1 MKSKILLQ
9 IAVSIASIVPIGA
22 GAAGVI
28 LGPVFVGGAASNAP
42 DLDGHFRYLSGLLL
56 GIGLAYVSAVPG
68 IERRRGRFMLLGA
81 IVFLGGLSRL
91 WSVLSIGV
99 TPSVS
104 MCFALTMEL
113 AVTPL
118 LTLWQ
123 FKASATDR

>member
-1 MKSKILLQ
+1 MKSGMMLQ
-9 IAVSIASIVPIGA
+9 IAVAIASIVPIGA

-28 LGPVFVGGAASNAP
+28 LGPALMGATASTP

-56 GIGLAYVSAVPG
+56 GIGLVYLSSVPG
-68 IERRRGRFMLLGA
+68 IERYRSRFLLLGA

-99 TPSVS
+99 LPSAS
-104 MCFALTMEL
+104 MTFALAMEL

-123 FKASATDR
+123 FRASATGR